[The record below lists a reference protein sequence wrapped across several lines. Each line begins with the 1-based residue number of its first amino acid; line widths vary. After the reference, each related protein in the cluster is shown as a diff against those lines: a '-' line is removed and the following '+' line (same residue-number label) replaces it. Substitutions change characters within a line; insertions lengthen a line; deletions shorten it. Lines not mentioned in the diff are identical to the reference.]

1 MALPQ
6 LDIFEKM
13 RGLYTPVMSIRRRVL
28 VAVARLIREG
38 KPAQAIEAIP
48 YEIITHNTPT
58 YRDCVFKERAVARE
72 RVRLALGQDLR
83 EFGAHEPV
91 IDHPEPSL
99 TDHRVVEKPYVAV
112 IKIACE
118 RCPSKSY
125 IVSDQCMGCVAR
137 PCVSVCSKNA
147 VKVSG
152 GKSAIDQE
160 KCIHC
165 GRCAQVCPYNA
176 ILYRERPCESA
187 CGVNAIGADSE
198 GFAEIRNDKCV
209 SCGLCVVSC
218 PFGAIGEK
226 SEMAQVLHAIRS
238 GLPVWAEL
246 APSFV
251 GQFGPLATP
260 QKILAAV
267 RALGF
272 AGTAEVAYGA
282 DIAILEEGEK
292 VLEVYRARL
301 ADPTAP
307 QTFVGTS
314 CCPSWVRAARQAFP
328 DLAHCIQD
336 SSTPM
341 VETAKRI
348 KATDPNAKVVFIGP
362 CVAKKAEVSELREA
376 RIVDFVLTYEE
387 LGAIFQAAG
396 VDPAEIPD
404 EAVPAEASTA
414 GRAYPVAG
422 NVAQAIAAAA
432 RHHAG
437 EPLVD
442 LVHRTAESLADCLGL
457 LKEIQQGKL
466 KPVPHLVEGMG
477 CPKGCIGGPG
487 TLAPLNRA
495 KAAVASFAKAAPME
509 MPKASEE

>member
-1 MALPQ
+1 MALH
-6 LDIFEKM
+6 LDTFEKM

-38 KPAQAIEAIP
+38 RPPQTIESIP

-72 RVRLALGQDLR
+72 RVRLALGQDIR
-83 EFGAHEPV
+83 EFGAHEPI

-118 RCPSKSY
+118 RCPRKSY

-137 PCVSVCSKNA
+137 PCISVCPKNA
-147 VKVSG
+147 VKVEG
-152 GKSAIDQE
+152 GKSKIDQE
-160 KCIHC
+160 KCVHC

-187 CGVNAIGADSE
+187 CGVNAIEADEE
-198 GFAEIRNDKCV
+198 GFAEIRSEKCV

-226 SEMAQVLHAIRS
+226 SEMAQVLHAIRN
-238 GLPVWAEL
+238 GFPVWAAL

-260 QKILAAV
+260 QKILGAV

-272 AGTAEVAYGA
+272 AGAAEVAYGA
-282 DIAILEEGEK
+282 DIAILEEAEK
-292 VLEVYRARL
+292 VLEVYRARQS
-301 ADPTAP
+301 DPAASR
-307 QTFVGTS
+307 TFVGTS
-314 CCPSWVRAARQAFP
+314 CCPAWVRAARQAFP
-328 DLAHCIQD
+328 DLATCIQD

-348 KATDPNAKVVFIGP
+348 KAEVPDAKVVFIGP
-362 CVAKKAEVSELREA
+362 CVAKKAEVSELRKA

-387 LGAIFQAAG
+387 LAAIFQAAG
-396 VDPAEIPD
+396 VDPAEIP
-404 EAVPAEASTA
+404 EESVPAEASTA

-437 EPLVD
+437 EPLED
-442 LVHRTAESLADCLGL
+442 LVYRTSDSLAGCLSL
-457 LKEIQQGKL
+457 LKEIHLGKL
-466 KPVPHLVEGMG
+466 NPVPHLLEGMS

-495 KAAVASFAKAAPME
+495 KAAVASFAKAAPLE
-509 MPKASEE
+509 MPKAPEK